1 VSALGELY
9 QHQSFYTAP
18 SPAYWV
24 GWILGSNNPDGLI
37 DGRCYRQ
44 RMAQELS
51 GHPNAEMLRN
61 GYRAYAES
69 DMATLSAL
77 YSPDVVFHVSGRHPL
92 SGDYLGLDSAFGY
105 MLKVGEITGGRG
117 VFEVE
122 TVLADDDTVVAV
134 VMGIAWSKDTEFRR
148 RIIHV
153 NRIENGQV
161 REFWDLPYDQHAEDE
176 FWTKAVE

>member
-1 VSALGELY
+1 
-9 QHQSFYTAP
+9 
-18 SPAYWV
+18 
-24 GWILGSNNPDGLI
+24 
-37 DGRCYRQ
+37 
-44 RMAQELS
+44 
-51 GHPNAEMLRN
+51 MLRN

-105 MLKVGEITGGRG
+105 MLKVGEITEGRG
-117 VFEVE
+117 GFEVE
-122 TVLADDDTVVAV
+122 TALADDDTVVAV
-134 VMGIAWSKDTEFRR
+134 VTGVAWSKDTEFRR
-148 RIIHV
+148 RIMHV
-153 NRIENGQV
+153 YRIENGQV